1 MTQNLDLTP
10 KAETAYQNL
19 LKVFPSAQQFF
30 QPPGHKV
37 SVDQA
42 LNEPLQA
49 LNRSERSVIFEKLR
63 HINSQPITS
72 IKQETLLYLE
82 QQLSDIYGLVLSA
95 ESCLGS
101 LPYLVGQIEAH
112 AHLKS
117 SPTDALSE
125 HQVILEAGL
134 RPQRSYFGWQ
144 TENYGVA
151 LPLHELPQ
159 WQTTSE
165 QEKKQF
171 AENFVLVINPVL
183 EKALLAKIV
192 DLGPYHTR
200 RYQFGGT
207 PQLVKDGGFWS
218 PGCNGLAA
226 IFFLDSSTA
235 NHQTGILIN

>member
-1 MTQNLDLTP
+1 MTQNQDLTQ
-10 KAETAYQNL
+10 KADTAYQKL

-49 LNRSERSVIFEKLR
+49 INRSERSVIFDKLS
-63 HINSQPITS
+63 HINSQPIVS

-82 QQLSDIYGLVLSA
+82 QQLSDIYGLVLTA
-95 ESCLGS
+95 ESSLGS
-101 LPYLVGQIEAH
+101 LPYLVGQIEAQ

-117 SPTDALSE
+117 SPTDILTD
-125 HQVILEAGL
+125 HQTIVEAGL
-134 RPQRSYFGWQ
+134 RTQRSYFGWQ
-144 TENYGVA
+144 SENYGVA
-151 LPLHELPQ
+151 LPLHELPR
-159 WQTTSE
+159 WQTISD
-165 QEKKQF
+165 QEKKHF
-171 AENFVLVINPVL
+171 AENLVLVINPVT

-192 DLGPYHTR
+192 DVGPYHTR

-226 IFFLDSSTA
+226 IFFLDSPAT
-235 NHQTGILIN
+235 NHKTGLLMS

>member
-1 MTQNLDLTP
+1 MTQNQDLTQ
-10 KAETAYQNL
+10 KAEAAYQNL

-30 QPPGHKV
+30 QPPGQKV

-49 LNRSERSVIFEKLR
+49 INRSERSIIFDKLR

-82 QQLSDIYGLVLSA
+82 QQLSDIYGLVLST
-95 ESCLGS
+95 ESPLGN
-101 LPYLVGQIEAH
+101 LPYLVGQIEAQ

-117 SPTDALSE
+117 SPTDELLD
-125 HQVILEAGL
+125 HHTILEAGL
-134 RPQRSYFGWQ
+134 RTQRSYFGWQ
-144 TENYGVA
+144 SEKYGVA
-151 LPLHELPQ
+151 LPLHELSQ
-159 WQTTSE
+159 WHTITN
-165 QEKKQF
+165 QEKKHF
-171 AENFVLVINPVL
+171 AENLVLVINPVM

-192 DLGPYHTR
+192 DLGPHHTR

-207 PQLVKDGGFWS
+207 PQLIKDGGFWY

-235 NHQTGILIN
+235 NHKTGILIN